1 MENQNLELLY
11 SKYDIKDKIKHIA
24 GKIQLNYN
32 DKTPC
37 IIPVLTG
44 AMMFTSDLI
53 RNLQLPKLKLYPV
66 QVKSY
71 NGMENTGN
79 IVMRLDVDKEKIR
92 DKDVIIVEDIVDSGR
107 TIKFL
112 LDEFAKKEP
121 RSVAVCTLLDK
132 PARRTVQV
140 PIDYRGFEVPDEWI
154 VGYGIDHDDMYRDK
168 YGIYIMK
175 TNHPASHEDSGKTA
189 GRA

>member
-1 MENQNLELLY
+1 VEGTENLELLY

-24 GKIQLNYN
+24 GKIQLNYIDN

-79 IVMRLDVDKEKIR
+79 IVMRLDVDKEKVK
-92 DKDVIIVEDIVDSGR
+92 DKDLIIVEDIIDSGR
-107 TIKFL
+107 TIRFL

-121 RSVAVCTLLDK
+121 RSIAVCTLLDK
-132 PARRTVQV
+132 PDARIVQV
-140 PIDYRGFEVPDEWI
+140 PIDYCGFKVPNKWI
-154 VGYGIDHDDMYRDK
+154 VGYGIDYNDMHRGK
-168 YGIYIMK
+168 YGIYIMEEP
-175 TNHPASHEDSGKTA
+175 NNRANQNPAA
-189 GRA
+189 LR

>member
-1 MENQNLELLY
+1 MENLELLY
-11 SKYDIKDKIKHIA
+11 SKYDIKDNIKHIA
-24 GKIQLNYN
+24 GKIQCDYN

-37 IIPVLTG
+37 IVPVLTG

-71 NGMENTGN
+71 NGTENTGN
-79 IVMRLDVDKEKIR
+79 IMMRLDVDKEKIR
-92 DKDVIIVEDIVDSGR
+92 GKDVIIVEDIVDSGR
-107 TIKFL
+107 TMKFL

-121 RSVAVCTLLDK
+121 RSVAVCTLLNK

-140 PIDYRGFEVPDEWI
+140 PIDYCGFEVPDEWI

-168 YGIYIMK
+168 YGIYIMRA
-175 TNHPASHEDSGKTA
+175 PSGQLGKNPSA
-189 GRA
+189 LR